1 MWGIMG
7 QGSDFKAAGNRALK
21 EWGALFE
28 RCDGGQ
34 GRKRGVGLQGSC
46 FVHRA
51 LTQQRGGCDGG
62 KRRGGEGRGGGRGLQ
77 CARERRGM
85 GTERAAADA
94 GGVRNGS
101 VKGRK
106 WLQTRE
112 KERVS
117 KRSQCRTGHSKDDFE
132 MDATF

>member
-1 MWGIMG
+1 M
-7 QGSDFKAAGNRALK
+7 
-21 EWGALFE
+21 
-28 RCDGGQ
+28 
-34 GRKRGVGLQGSC
+34 
-46 FVHRA
+46 HRA

-117 KRSQCRTGHSKDDFE
+117 KRSQCRTGHSKDDFK